1 MKKYIFIFGM
11 FVFFFYAAAA
21 LEVDRAEIESAGA
34 ANSVVFVNY
43 SGPHQ
48 VVNTADQIRNIGST
62 LAAGTAKNPERE
74 SASGQQARYYIIH
87 AVDPAVSEK
96 LDADILML
104 GGQAQVDHIDNIRRI
119 IAGYLE
125 KAYGYSRQDSQTLA
139 VFVTVYNAVY
149 RGKTDVFNQK
159 YKTVV
164 TKHLA
169 SDKAG
174 LSLNYTEWPGKTQ
187 IVIPLSDIRGGGIGT
202 VDTSL
207 ISDTKV
213 IDSMKKESDKGIDD
227 RKNLVTI
234 KEKEAEQAQLK
245 AEDAQKKA
253 ADEKKKA
260 EELKKAAE
268 DAKKEANANPA
279 DKAAQKKAEEA
290 KKQAEEAE
298 KKADALGK
306 TAEKEQLIADKK
318 QAEAQKD
325 RIEIAKDQQQLIR
338 EAEGLDNVIHA
349 AYGLKVTN
357 EKEQLSGM
365 VLVDTKTGRTVKE
378 SAVTVIRN
386 RVIYSAGKDYIA
398 VAGKTGGNAAV
409 RLVKLDSKNMEIIAQ
424 SEQVLAPESVL
435 VKEGDFYYVI
445 IQDGKNY
452 VTAKYDSD
460 LKLVLKSN
468 VAVLASTPV
477 TVSAD
482 GIMVTDTYGFAKLL
496 KASNLQ
502 GVE

>member
-1 MKKYIFIFGM
+1 MKKYVFIFG
-11 FVFFFYAAAA
+11 VFIFFYTAVSA
-21 LEVDRAEIESAGA
+21 LEVDRAEVESAGA

-62 LAAGTAKNPERE
+62 LAAATARNPERE
-74 SASGQQARYYIIH
+74 STAGQTSRYYIIH
-87 AVDPAVSEK
+87 AVDPTVHEK
-96 LDADILML
+96 LDADILVL
-104 GGQAQVDHIDNIRRI
+104 GEQALVDHIANVRRI
-119 IAGYLE
+119 ISAYLE
-125 KAYGYSRQDSQTLA
+125 RAYGYSRKDAETLA
-139 VFVTVYNAVY
+139 VFITVYNAVY
-149 RGKTDVFNQK
+149 RGKAEVFNQK
-159 YKTVV
+159 YKPVV
-164 TKHLA
+164 VRHLVA
-169 SDKAG
+169 DKIG
-174 LSLNYTEWPGKTQ
+174 LSLNYTDWAGKTQ
-187 IVIPLSDIRGGGIGT
+187 IIIPLSDILGGNTGT

-213 IDSMKKESDKGIDD
+213 IESMKKESDKKIEE

-234 KEKEAEQAQLK
+234 KEKEAQKAQAK

-253 ADEKKKA
+253 ADI
-260 EELKKAAE
+260 
-268 DAKKEANANPA
+268 KKEAADERKRAEKLKKEAEANPD
-279 DKAAQKKAEEA
+279 DKTAQKKAA
-290 KKQAEEAE
+290 EAE
-298 KKADALGK
+298 KKAVAAEKQAEALGK
-306 TAEKEQLIADKK
+306 TAEKEQQKADKK
-318 QAEAQKD
+318 QAEAQND

-338 EAEGLDNVIHA
+338 EAEGLDAVIHA
-349 AYGLKVTN
+349 AYGLKITN

-365 VLVDTKTGRTVKE
+365 VLVDTKTGRTIKE

-386 RVIYSAGKDYIA
+386 RVIYPAGKDYIA
-398 VAGKTGGNAAV
+398 IAGKTGGNAAV
-409 RLVKLDSKNMEIIAQ
+409 RLVKLDAKNMEIIAQ
-424 SEQVLAPESVL
+424 SEQLLAPESVL
-435 VKEGDFYYVI
+435 VKEGNFFYVI

-496 KASNLQ
+496 RASNLQ